1 MHGAVQQQAWN
12 NMKKKN
18 TKHEV
23 KKINTY
29 AKDLEEPKYRQRVV
43 PSKKKYK
50 RKEND
55 NVTRTYIND

>member
-1 MHGAVQQQAWN
+1 
-12 NMKKKN
+12 MKKKN
-18 TKHEV
+18 T

-29 AKDLEEPKYRQRVV
+29 AKDLEEPKYRQRIV

-55 NVTRTYIND
+55 NVIRTHIND

>member
-1 MHGAVQQQAWN
+1 MMGGVVQQQAWN

-18 TKHEV
+18 T

-29 AKDLEEPKYRQRVV
+29 AKDLEEPKYRQRIV

-50 RKEND
+50 RKENE
-55 NVTRTYIND
+55 NVIRTYIND

>member
-18 TKHEV
+18 TK
-23 KKINTY
+23 KINTY
-29 AKDLEEPKYRQRVV
+29 AKDLEEPKYRQRIV

-55 NVTRTYIND
+55 NVIRTHIND

>member
-1 MHGAVQQQAWN
+1 
-12 NMKKKN
+12 MKKKN
-18 TKHEV
+18 T

-29 AKDLEEPKYRQRVV
+29 AKDLEEPKYRQRIV

-55 NVTRTYIND
+55 NVIRTYINN

>member
-1 MHGAVQQQAWN
+1 MMGGVVQQQAWN

-18 TKHEV
+18 T

-29 AKDLEEPKYRQRVV
+29 AKDLEEPKYRQRIV

-50 RKEND
+50 RKENE
-55 NVTRTYIND
+55 NVIRTYINDQ

>member
-1 MHGAVQQQAWN
+1 VHGAVQQQAWN

-18 TKHEV
+18 I

-43 PSKKKYK
+43 SSKKKYK
-50 RKEND
+50 RNRRED
-55 NVTRTYIND
+55 HE